1 MEDIYCYIACTPRLF
16 CALWSR
22 RRGSLF
28 REPVLC
34 TLEQTTRH
42 SRGRSGCLFPLFLA
56 AALLDSACATGVAG
70 NLNPAA
76 LGLQM
81 PRGKSSSSNAAS
93 RPSKVQRPHEQQQ
106 TEDDSSGGEE
116 KEEEEEVTMDKD
128 GRIAFEGHMDFGF
141 RSYRD
146 ALKLKG
152 DYTEQLLI
160 ADCKSAFVEGGMT
173 FWMGAGETGRYVS
186 EGTGTCIR
194 GERERA

>member
-1 MEDIYCYIACTPRLF
+1 
-16 CALWSR
+16 
-22 RRGSLF
+22 
-28 REPVLC
+28 
-34 TLEQTTRH
+34 
-42 SRGRSGCLFPLFLA
+42 LFLA
-56 AALLDSACATGVAG
+56 AVLLDSACATGVAG
-70 NLNPAA
+70 NLNPPA

-81 PRGKSSSSNAAS
+81 PRRKSSSSNAAS
-93 RPSKVQRPHEQQQ
+93 RPSNVQRQHEQQQ

-116 KEEEEEVTMDKD
+116 KEEEEVTMDKN
-128 GRIAFEGHMDFGF
+128 GRIAFEGQMDFGF

-152 DYTEQLLI
+152 DYVEQLLI
-160 ADCKSAFVEGGMT
+160 ADCKCAYVEGGMT